1 MIVKSRIP
9 YKNVVLEPMM
19 GDTARCSKSYEEAKM
34 KLKHAIK
41 GALIGGLI
49 AFVGIIFVSHL
60 LIYIL
65 SSNLPG
71 GSTPAFF
78 DPITIAVS
86 IYFGLM
92 GSPLGLIIGG
102 FAGGAFFAR
111 RERNREG
118 GDQTT
123 TTENKNGQ

>member
-1 MIVKSRIP
+1 
-9 YKNVVLEPMM
+9 
-19 GDTARCSKSYEEAKM
+19 M
-34 KLKHAIK
+34 KLKHAVK
-41 GALIGGLI
+41 GALVGGLI

-60 LIYIL
+60 LIYII
-65 SSNLPG
+65 SSNLPF

-123 TTENKNGQ
+123 TTENNNGQ